1 MEFRPGDRGLIAAE
15 SGSQNFDLAA
25 SHHTACARL
34 CSQQAHLHRSRLLI
48 TARDGIDG
56 FDCPEDLVSVP
67 DRYRPSSQM
76 PAFLAEGGT
85 VVLFR
90 ESPTTCVAAKVSI
103 PPYSGVWGGVEQGP
117 KRVVGHVWTAPLA
130 QEGKSVMQLRSG
142 AVMCP
147 AC

>member
-1 MEFRPGDRGLIAAE
+1 MECRPSDRGLIAAE

-34 CSQQAHLHRSRLLI
+34 CSPQAHLHRSRLLI

-67 DRYRPSSQM
+67 DRYQPSSQM

-90 ESPTTCVAAKVSI
+90 ELPTTCVAAKVSI

-117 KRVVGHVWTAPLA
+117 KRGNFLPDCWPRERWNQCL
-130 QEGKSVMQLRSG
+130 
-142 AVMCP
+142 
-147 AC
+147 